1 MSELNGIIAEIAKR
15 CEANVLE
22 GETYIGTDGLLYCV
36 KCKTPR
42 QVVINDYCLPCMCD
56 CQAEEYRQEQQ
67 EKAFIQAQR
76 TIEENKKRAFPPKSL
91 YHLWTF
97 TNDKGTNPEV
107 MKAAKNYADNF
118 SEFRRQH
125 IGLLFYGEKGTGKTY
140 AAACIANELLERG
153 ASVIMT
159 NFSRISNDMQSSFH
173 GKNDYIDDI
182 CSVDL
187 LIIDDYQAERETEY
201 MREVVF
207 TIIDARYS
215 TGLPLVVTT
224 NMSAEDFKAY
234 DTDRNTARVISRLL
248 EMCHPV
254 EVKGED
260 LRKQKLK
267 SKYKEIN
274 KILFEPVQKS
284 SFDIEEL
291 ERLTAEK
298 YKGL

>member
-1 MSELNGIIAEIAKR
+1 
-15 CEANVLE
+15 
-22 GETYIGTDGLLYCV
+22 
-36 KCKTPR
+36 
-42 QVVINDYCLPCMCD
+42 
-56 CQAEEYRQEQQ
+56 
-67 EKAFIQAQR
+67 
-76 TIEENKKRAFPPKSL
+76 
-91 YHLWTF
+91 
-97 TNDKGTNPEV
+97 
-107 MKAAKNYADNF
+107 
-118 SEFRRQH
+118 
-125 IGLLFYGEKGTGKTY
+125 
-140 AAACIANELLERG
+140 
-153 ASVIMT
+153 
-159 NFSRISNDMQSSFH
+159 MQSSFH

-187 LIIDDYQAERETEY
+187 LIIDDYLAERDTEY

-234 DTDRNTARVISRLL
+234 DIDRNTARVISRLL

-260 LRKQKLK
+260 MRKQKLK

-274 KILFEPVQKS
+274 KILFEPAQKS
-284 SFDIEEL
+284 SFDIDEL